1 MEAHQES
8 PIDNLA
14 TVNVL
19 VLPNGHELLLDLSN
33 SNAQLAS
40 DIETVFTLSMGE
52 PPGKYFLQLQKGH
65 ITIPI
70 VSSIKG
76 CFKMAREILGGQ
88 REVYLTLELF
98 TKSE

>member
-19 VLPNGHELLLDLSN
+19 VLPNGHELLLNLSY

-40 DIETVFTLSMGE
+40 DIETAFTLLMGE
-52 PPGKYFLQLQKGH
+52 PPGEYFLQLQNGDQ
-65 ITIPI
+65 TIAI
-70 VSSIKG
+70 AGTIKRS
-76 CFKMAREILGGQ
+76 FKIAREILSGQ
-88 REVYLTLELF
+88 REVYLTLELL
-98 TKSE
+98 